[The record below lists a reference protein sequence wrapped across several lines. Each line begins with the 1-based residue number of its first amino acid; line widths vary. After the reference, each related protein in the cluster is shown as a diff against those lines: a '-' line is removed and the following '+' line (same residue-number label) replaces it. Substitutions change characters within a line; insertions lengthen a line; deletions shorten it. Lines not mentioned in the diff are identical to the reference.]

1 MIWTMRAYDT
11 PRGCCAGAA
20 ATLLVFDVNSVSS
33 FAACEQL
40 RDQALRGMDAPV
52 LACCGLCGSHEF
64 GDTRVVSEEE
74 ARMWCTGHGMEYFE
88 VDLGVDDERVDTVFD
103 TLIRGVLEKKGLLTK
118 LNDNV

>member
-1 MIWTMRAYDT
+1 MRAYDM
-11 PRGCCAGAA
+11 PRGFCPRAA
-20 ATLLVFDVNSVSS
+20 AALLVFDVNYVPS
-33 FAACEQL
+33 FAACERL
-40 RDQALRGMDAPV
+40 RDQVLHNTDAPV

-64 GDTRVVSEEE
+64 GDTRMVSEEE